1 MPSAAPEPR
10 TRPPGTDLRLLVP
23 LRPLGPIEV
32 IDRAT
37 NLVRTRAADLLGLSL
52 AIQLPVWL
60 VLAVGFR
67 EDWAQG
73 LDDNVAWFFTGLA
86 PDLVTLGIFF
96 GGDSRA
102 DALTF
107 LASRILPSIAL
118 AVTGACTGV
127 MVHRWSRGVAC
138 SMADSLLAVGRRAH
152 VLLAVWAIVH
162 AIEIVTCVGVVL
174 GPIAFGVAAP
184 LWAIE
189 GTGPWQAVRRSWELS
204 RRRLWPVTFT
214 VAAST
219 FVAWITAGILGGLGL
234 ALLAGIL
241 GQWVDVG
248 GTAAT
253 ALGAALPHLILA
265 PLIATTMA
273 LLALDLKVQVEGYD
287 LEVEL
292 ADAADEVDEAPRG

>member
-52 AIQLPVWL
+52 AVQLPVWL
-60 VLAVGFR
+60 LLAVGFR

-73 LDDNVAWFFTGLA
+73 LDDNVAWFFTALA
-86 PDLVTLGIFF
+86 PDPVTLGIFF
-96 GGDSRA
+96 GGDTQASTSAFVASRA
-102 DALTF
+102 
-107 LASRILPSIAL
+107 LPSIAL

-127 MVHRWSRGVAC
+127 MVDRWSRGVDC
-138 SMADSLLAVGRRAH
+138 SMSDALLEVGRRAH

-162 AIEIVTCVGVVL
+162 AIEIVTCIGVL
-174 GPIAFGVAAP
+174 IGPFVFGVAAP

-189 GTGPWQAVRRSWELS
+189 GTGPWQAVSRSFQLS
-204 RRRLWPVTFT
+204 RRRLWPVIFT
-214 VAAST
+214 VATST
-219 FVAWITAGILGGLGL
+219 FVALVTAGILGGLGL
-234 ALLAGIL
+234 ALLAGL
-241 GQWVDVG
+241 VGQWVDVG
-248 GTAAT
+248 GAAAT
-253 ALGAALPHLILA
+253 ALGAALPHLIIG

-292 ADAADEVDEAPRG
+292 SGADTGGTGG